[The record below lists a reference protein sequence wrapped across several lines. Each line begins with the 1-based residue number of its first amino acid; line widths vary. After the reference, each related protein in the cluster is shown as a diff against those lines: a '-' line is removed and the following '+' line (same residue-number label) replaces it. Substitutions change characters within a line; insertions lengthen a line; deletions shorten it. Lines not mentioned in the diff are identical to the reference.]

1 MHDTDTTCVKEL
13 IMTMKVTR
21 LTMYWTIDE
30 AATAIDFLDRLRD
43 ALWETYGE
51 QITQWHREVDDNR
64 IQDVNQCEL
73 GFDDDI
79 PF

>member
-1 MHDTDTTCVKEL
+1 
-13 IMTMKVTR
+13 MTMNVTR
-21 LTMYWTIDE
+21 LTTYWSIDE

-51 QITQWHREVDDNR
+51 QITRMHREAYDNR
-64 IQDVNQCEL
+64 FQDINQCEL

>member
-1 MHDTDTTCVKEL
+1 
-13 IMTMKVTR
+13 MTMKVTR
-21 LTMYWTIDE
+21 LTTYWSIDE
-30 AATAIDFLDRLRD
+30 AATVIDCLDRLRD

-51 QITQWHREVDDNR
+51 QITRMHREACDNR
-64 IQDVNQCEL
+64 TQDISQCEL

>member
-1 MHDTDTTCVKEL
+1 
-13 IMTMKVTR
+13 MTMNVTR
-21 LTMYWTIDE
+21 LTTYWTIDE
-30 AATAIDFLDRLRD
+30 AATAIEFLDILRD

-51 QITQWHREVDDNR
+51 QITEMHREAYDNR
-64 IQDVNQCEL
+64 FQDINQCEL

>member
-1 MHDTDTTCVKEL
+1 
-13 IMTMKVTR
+13 MTMKVTR
-21 LTMYWTIDE
+21 LMTYWSIDE

-51 QITQWHREVDDNR
+51 QITRMYREDYDNR
-64 IQDVNQCEL
+64 TQGISQCEL

>member
-1 MHDTDTTCVKEL
+1 
-13 IMTMKVTR
+13 MTMNVTR
-21 LTMYWTIDE
+21 LTTYWTIDE

-51 QITQWHREVDDNR
+51 QIIKMHREAYDNR
-64 IQDVNQCEL
+64 IQDINQCEL

-79 PF
+79 PY

>member
-1 MHDTDTTCVKEL
+1 
-13 IMTMKVTR
+13 MTMKVTR
-21 LTMYWTIDE
+21 LTTYWTIDE
-30 AATAIDFLDRLRD
+30 AATAIEFLDILRD

-51 QITQWHREVDDNR
+51 QITEMHREAYDNR
-64 IQDVNQCEL
+64 FQHINQCEL

>member
-1 MHDTDTTCVKEL
+1 
-13 IMTMKVTR
+13 MTMNVTR
-21 LTMYWTIDE
+21 LTTYWNIDE
-30 AATAIDFLDRLRD
+30 AATAIEFLDILRD

-51 QITQWHREVDDNR
+51 QITELHREAYDNR
-64 IQDVNQCEL
+64 FQDINQCEL

>member
-1 MHDTDTTCVKEL
+1 
-13 IMTMKVTR
+13 MTMKVTR

-51 QITQWHREVDDNR
+51 QITQWHREADDNR

>member
-1 MHDTDTTCVKEL
+1 M
-13 IMTMKVTR
+13 
-21 LTMYWTIDE
+21 
-30 AATAIDFLDRLRD
+30 LRD

-51 QITQWHREVDDNR
+51 QITEMHREACDNR
-64 IQDVNQCEL
+64 IQDINQCEL

>member
-1 MHDTDTTCVKEL
+1 
-13 IMTMKVTR
+13 MTMKVTR
-21 LTMYWTIDE
+21 LTTYWTVDE
-30 AATAIDFLDRLRD
+30 AATVIDFLDGLRD

-51 QITQWHREVDDNR
+51 KITQMHREDYDNR
-64 IQDVNQCEL
+64 AQDINQCEL

>member
-1 MHDTDTTCVKEL
+1 
-13 IMTMKVTR
+13 MTMNVTR
-21 LTMYWTIDE
+21 LTTYWTIDE
-30 AATAIDFLDRLRD
+30 AATAIDFLDILRD

-51 QITQWHREVDDNR
+51 QITDMHREAYDNR
-64 IQDVNQCEL
+64 FQDINQCEL

>member
-1 MHDTDTTCVKEL
+1 
-13 IMTMKVTR
+13 MTMKVTR
-21 LTMYWTIDE
+21 LTTYWTLDE

-51 QITQWHREVDDNR
+51 QITTMHREAYDNR
-64 IQDVNQCEL
+64 NQHIDQCEL